1 MGARIAVV
9 GSFISVLITFLMPAS
24 NNISENMTENN
35 RENDDERT
43 PFEGSKLINDTNMNS
58 STLTNSNTEES
69 DNNNNSQSSKITASK
84 SNSTSILQSL
94 IGNTSAVAGVV
105 RIVWLLL
112 SVKIISSVANS
123 MMSETFP
130 LVLKNIFKLREQ
142 SVGLVLAANSAFNGV
157 VNGLF
162 LAPMVAYSGGDLMR
176 VISLCLSSMAAL
188 ALCLSALSYPPIAS
202 IISPLLSPLGLAD
215 NSMYLYISF
224 AFIISIFQY
233 ALSTTITGQSTS
245 MVKKTQKGT
254 LLGVEHSFFALARVV
269 APQVGV
275 MLLLSGG
282 VSAVT
287 ASSGAIYS
295 LISLLWRFSKHTI
308 RSPQKNVCGFT
319 KEGKQG
325 DEAGLHVERKVI

>member
-9 GSFISVLITFLMPAS
+9 GSFISVLITFLMPSS
-24 NNISENMTENN
+24 NNISESKSDNNNEN
-35 RENDDERT
+35 EDDRT
-43 PFEGSKLINDTNMNS
+43 VFEGSKLINDANTNS
-58 STLTNSNTEES
+58 STLSNSNTEER
-69 DNNNNSQSSKITASK
+69 DNNGQFSKISASK
-84 SNSTSILQSL
+84 SSVFQSL
-94 IGNTSAVAGVV
+94 AGNTTAVAGVV

-130 LVLKNIFKLREQ
+130 LVLKNTFMLREQ

-188 ALCLSALSYPPIAS
+188 ALCLSALFYPS
-202 IISPLLSPLGLAD
+202 ITSVVSPLLSPLGIVD

-275 MLLLSGG
+275 MLLITGG
-282 VSAVT
+282 ISAVT

-295 LISLLWRFSKHTI
+295 LVSLLWRFSKHTI

-319 KEGKQG
+319 KEGKQNE
-325 DEAGLHVERKVI
+325 EAGTHVERKVI